1 MSNKSLKT
9 LSIMSHK
16 GGVGKTSIA
25 VNIAVYL
32 AKTGKN
38 VCLLENDLQGPSLNT
53 WWKPEVKWLNEY

>member
-1 MSNKSLKT
+1 MSNNPLKT

-38 VCLLENDLQGPSLNT
+38 V
-53 WWKPEVKWLNEY
+53 